1 MIFRTHLCCLWFF
14 SLLSSPSWL
23 QIFLYCL
30 PPNTDVFSRTT
41 FPIKHH
47 VHHYL
52 STLVPPLYYQ
62 QHKVNQSMAMQFIQM
77 GESWLIT
84 RCVLGDQFSLLTR
97 RGCESILFFS
107 LAAFGGSPVHT
118 ACPFFLFSS
127 LSSLFFQLTRD
138 FTFKQPAQ
146 VNILSL
152 SLENNHSSNHNY
164 KWVSR
169 LLPPILS
176 LSLFPLCRYS
186 RTQQC
191 TTIYP
196 IVEMANN
203 WLTLNLVIAAQRRG
217 RNGYGSRKRQRQVI
231 PQPQPSQ
238 STSEEESTDGGSVTR
253 CVCGESRKCE

>member
-1 MIFRTHLCCLWFF
+1 MLLLSPILPQLAADF
-14 SLLSSPSWL
+14 SLLLTTQHWRLFPNHFPHQTPCPSLLVNTCSSTL
-23 QIFLYCL
+23 
-30 PPNTDVFSRTT
+30 
-41 FPIKHH
+41 
-47 VHHYL
+47 L
-52 STLVPPLYYQ
+52 STTQSEP
-62 QHKVNQSMAMQFIQM
+62 VNGHAVYSDGWILAYNSLCVGWPVQSTDSAGLWIHP
-77 GESWLIT
+77 
-84 RCVLGDQFSLLTR
+84 
-97 RGCESILFFS
+97 FFS

>member
-1 MIFRTHLCCLWFF
+1 MWFHCKKESCVIRFGWF
-14 SLLSSPSWL
+14 SGHICVAYDSSLSYPPQADCRLLTIQHWRLFPNHSS
-23 QIFLYCL
+23 
-30 PPNTDVFSRTT
+30 
-41 FPIKHH
+41 IKQ
-47 VHHYL
+47 
-52 STLVPPLYYQ
+52 LVPLYFQ
-62 QHKVNQSMAMQFIQM
+62 QHQVNQSMAMQFIQM

-97 RGCESILFFS
+97 RGCESILFFL

-118 ACPFFLFSS
+118 ACPFFLFPLFPLCSS
-127 LSSLFFQLTRD
+127 IDTRLYFRTTCSSQHSIT
-138 FTFKQPAQ
+138 FTWKQPLVQ
-146 VNILSL
+146 SQLQ
-152 SLENNHSSNHNY
+152 
-164 KWVSR
+164 WVSR
-169 LLPPILS
+169 LLPPIF
-176 LSLFPLCRYS
+176 SLFPLCRYS
-186 RTQQC
+186 RTHQC

-253 CVCGESRKCE
+253 CVCGESRKCK

>member
-97 RGCESILFFS
+97 RGCESILFFFSGCFWWFSRTHS
-107 LAAFGGSPVHT
+107 LSFLS
-118 ACPFFLFSS
+118 FFLSFLFVLSIDTRLYFQTTCSS
-127 LSSLFFQLTRD
+127 QHSIT
-138 FTFKQPAQ
+138 FTWKQPLVQ
-146 VNILSL
+146 SQLQ
-152 SLENNHSSNHNY
+152 
-164 KWVSR
+164 WVSR

-176 LSLFPLCRYS
+176 LSLSLSPLQILQNTAMHNYLPHCRDGKQLINLKPGYS
-186 RTQQC
+186 C
-191 TTIYP
+191 TTT
-196 IVEMANN
+196 
-203 WLTLNLVIAAQRRG
+203 W
-217 RNGYGSRKRQRQVI
+217 SKRLW
-231 PQPQPSQ
+231 
-238 STSEEESTDGGSVTR
+238 
-253 CVCGESRKCE
+253 